1 MDDSSTQAPRW
12 TPVFERIS
20 DEKRRRVLESAK
32 TAFARDGFAGTNV
45 NHVAAAAGISVGA
58 LYKYFRTKDDLFL
71 AIIEESH
78 ALLESTL
85 DGLFAA
91 VPEFFGRV
99 EAILRAAVQSAEDD
113 PELIRIYVACT
124 TEELSGLAEQLSG
137 RIESIS
143 AIRYRRMVAEAAA
156 AGEIIADADPATTA
170 FLLDD
175 LFLAIQFSYASTYYR
190 DRMRLFLG
198 DVADDAEAV
207 VAAALAFIRR
217 SLEPRGHRGIS
228 AR

>member
-1 MDDSSTQAPRW
+1 MPKAVEHQGTGLDGIVVGRSGG
-12 TPVFERIS
+12 
-20 DEKRRRVLESAK
+20 
-32 TAFARDGFAGTNV
+32 AFARDGFAGTNV
-45 NHVAAAAGISVGA
+45 NRVAAIAGISVGA

-85 DGLFAA
+85 DALFSSET
-91 VPEFFGRV
+91 EFFGRV
-99 EAILRAAVQSAEDD
+99 EAILRAAVRSATDD

-143 AIRYRRMVAEAAA
+143 AARYRTMVEEAVA

-175 LFLAIQFSYASTYYR
+175 LFLTIQFSYASTYYR
-190 DRMRLFLG
+190 DRLRLFAG
-198 DVADDAEAV
+198 DATSDPEVII
-207 VAAALAFIRR
+207 AAALAFIRR
-217 SLEPRGHRGIS
+217 SLEPREPRGIA

>member
-1 MDDSSTQAPRW
+1 MDEKSAATAPVSRW

-32 TAFARDGFAGTNV
+32 SAFARDGFAGTNV

-78 ALLESTL
+78 ELLESTL
-85 DGLFAA
+85 AA
-91 VPEFFGRV
+91 IFTAEPSFFGRV
-99 EAILRAAVQSAEDD
+99 EAILRAAVRSAEDD

-137 RIESIS
+137 SIENVS
-143 AIRYRRMVAEAAA
+143 ATRYRGMVAEAAV
-156 AGEIIADADPATTA
+156 AGEIASDTDPAITA

-175 LFLAIQFSYASTYYR
+175 LFLTIQFSYASTYYR
-190 DRMRLFLG
+190 NRLRLFVG
-198 DVADDAEAV
+198 GEADDSGAIIR
-207 VAAALAFIRR
+207 AALGFIRR
-217 SLEPRGHRGIS
+217 SLEIRCQ
-228 AR
+228 

>member
-1 MDDSSTQAPRW
+1 MDEKSEFTEPVPVPRW

-32 TAFARDGFAGTNV
+32 SAFARDGFAGTNV
-45 NHVAAAAGISVGA
+45 NLVAAAAGISVGA

-78 ALLESTL
+78 ELLESTL
-85 DGLFAA
+85 AGIFAA
-91 VPEFFGRV
+91 EPTFFGRV
-99 EAILRAAVQSAEDD
+99 EAILRAAVRSAQDD

-137 RIESIS
+137 SIENVS
-143 AIRYRRMVAEAAA
+143 ATRYRSMVAEAAA
-156 AGEIIADADPATTA
+156 AGEIAADTDPATTA

-190 DRMRLFLG
+190 NRLRLFVG
-198 DVADDAEAV
+198 DAADDAGAII
-207 VAAALAFIRR
+207 AAALGFIRR
-217 SLEPRGHRGIS
+217 SL
-228 AR
+228 AC